1 MKSTKI
7 IFAALLFTLV
17 LSSCSSDSDPEPGKE
32 VVIPPPVVP
41 PVTQPIVDAKI
52 TAFSKN
58 YGAPGDE
65 VTLTGENFTDKIEN
79 IQITFD
85 LTPAKI
91 VSASATEIKFILPA
105 TTYLVPVLNLS
116 ITNTKITNNVKNLYN
131 GNIAVLN
138 PVVSGAWT
146 VLASPSDN
154 NGSVSSIQILDNR
167 AMYYHSEKVITFDGA
182 TGSYF
187 YVYRSLDEGKT
198 WKLWTETATSY
209 GLTFLATTNDKGWS
223 MYGAGDIYNLSVGG
237 EERTKLFKSSS
248 SYITSM
254 VSNDDLN
261 NGTLVTLN
269 GQVFKTTDG
278 ANFTNE
284 YSMSGNNYGVGYP
297 TASVDT
303 DHIWI
308 GGSKGTT
315 LSDGFAM
322 LPFLLYKKSAAD
334 GWKELF
340 FSNTERNTVFSD
352 MQFVDANFGFALFQ
366 GTNFSTVLKTSN
378 GGDSWTEVDKTHKFK
393 TFTFKDELNGFATE
407 GNIIY
412 KTTDGGISWSV
423 DYTHNEDILRIKYK
437 NNVIWGV
444 SKSKILRR
452 YL

>member
-1 MKSTKI
+1 MKSTKF

-17 LSSCSSDSDPEPGKE
+17 FSSCSSDSDPEPVKE
-32 VVIPPPVVP
+32 VVVPPTVVP
-41 PVTQPIVDAKI
+41 PVTQPVLEAKI

-79 IQITFD
+79 IQVTFD
-85 LTPAKI
+85 STPAKI

-116 ITNTKITNNVKNLYN
+116 ITNTKITNTVKNLYN

-138 PVVSGAWT
+138 PVVPGAWT

-154 NGSVSSIQILDNR
+154 NGSVNSIQILDNR
-167 AMYYHSEKVITFDGA
+167 AMYYHSEKVITFDGT

-198 WKLWTETATSY
+198 WKQWTETASPY
-209 GLTFLATTNDKGWS
+209 GLPFHASTNDTGWS
-223 MYGAGDIYNLSVGG
+223 LYGVGSIYNLSVGG
-237 EERTKLFKSSS
+237 EERTKLFTNNSFISS
-248 SYITSM
+248 I
-254 VSNDDLN
+254 VSNDDLST
-261 NGTLVTLN
+261 GTVVTLN
-269 GQVFKTTDG
+269 GQVYKSTDG

-284 YSMSGNNYGVGYP
+284 YTMSGSNYGVGYP
-297 TASVDT
+297 TASVGT
-303 DHIWI
+303 DHIWV

-315 LSDGFAM
+315 LNDGFAM

-352 MQFVDANFGFALFQ
+352 MQFVDANFGFALFE
-366 GTNFSTVLKTSN
+366 GTNFSTVLRTSN
-378 GGDSWTEVDKTHKFK
+378 GGDSWTEVDKTHKFRK
-393 TFTFKDELNGFATE
+393 ITFKDELNGFATQ

-412 KTTDGGISWSV
+412 KTTDGGLSWSV
-423 DYTHNEDILRIKYK
+423 DYTHDEDIINIKCK